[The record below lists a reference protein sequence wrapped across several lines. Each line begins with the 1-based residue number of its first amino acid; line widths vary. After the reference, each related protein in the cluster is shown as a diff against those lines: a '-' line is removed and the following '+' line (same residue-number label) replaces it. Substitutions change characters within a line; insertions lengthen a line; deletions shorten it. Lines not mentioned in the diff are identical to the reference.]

1 MTVDSRVSLIEA
13 HNLSHQ
19 VEHEL
24 IHGVRRLSAAT
35 IRAEPLASDADPA
48 HALVGHHD

>member
-1 MTVDSRVSLIEA
+1 VDSRVSLIEA

-24 IHGVRRLSAAT
+24 IHGVRGLSTAT
-35 IRAEPLASDADPA
+35 IHVEPLASDADPA